1 MIIFQNLCP
10 STNIK
15 QGLLLGKNINYP
27 ELKHLR
33 FSYFLKSIGPKI
45 WSDIPENLKF
55 LSPYPFGKQYK
66 SVRYLTQIP
75 IDFRFI
81 CLVTFLWFC
90 FDAPLFPYVFT
101 STVARPHPFLRS
113 IPPFM
118 FYSHYFL
125 FCLLILSNV
134 NLMHFVTFFTVFNW

>member
-1 MIIFQNLCP
+1 MTIFQNLCP

-33 FSYFLKSIGPKI
+33 FSYFLKNIGPKI

-66 SVRYLTQIP
+66 SARYLTQIP
-75 IDFRFI
+75 IDFCFI
-81 CLVTFLWFC
+81 CLVTFL
-90 FDAPLFPYVFT
+90 
-101 STVARPHPFLRS
+101 
-113 IPPFM
+113 
-118 FYSHYFL
+118 
-125 FCLLILSNV
+125 
-134 NLMHFVTFFTVFNW
+134 